1 MLAAGAIL
9 RKDRARLAHDR
20 SGIPSGFR
28 WALGLS
34 DVGRTV
40 RERCGKESCAAERAK
55 VMQLTDL
62 RWLYLSRQRSPASGL
77 SSDLLHRAGSQVRSL
92 KRPPSPGPSRAHL
105 PTPKRTRTSLAP
117 QTHPEMTHPTGQVEM
132 SLLRHFDGV
141 AYLGR

>member
-34 DVGRTV
+34 DVGRTA
-40 RERCGKESCAAERAK
+40 RKRCGKESCAAERAK
-55 VMQLTDL
+55 VGQLTDL
-62 RWLYLSRQRSPASGL
+62 RCLYLSRQRSLRFGTKPG
-77 SSDLLHRAGSQVRSL
+77 LLHRAGSRVRNL
-92 KRPPSPGPSRAHL
+92 KRPPPPGRAARIC
-105 PTPKRTRTSLAP
+105 PPQKRTRTSLAP
-117 QTHPEMTHPTGQVEM
+117 QTHPEMTHPTCQVEM
-132 SLLRHFDGV
+132 SLLRHFGGV